1 MKARTVNICI
11 GFAAVIGIPVLLLL
25 QQALMPKEKPPIP
38 EHLERALN
46 YRLLAAT
53 EAGLE
58 YSMGKAQHTAYAA
71 ATYFALKLHRR
82 AEGWFRLG
90 AAEFRY
96 PSLMHFYGDFLV
108 WHGRY
113 KEARRWYLLAL
124 ACGRSARQ
132 PHFAA
137 FVEGKLR
144 RLDALEK
151 NKK

>member
-1 MKARTVNICI
+1 MKAGNINI
-11 GFAAVIGIPVLLLL
+11 GLGLAAVIGIPALLLL
-25 QQALMPKEKPPIP
+25 QQFLMPKGKPPVP
-38 EHLERALN
+38 EHLERELN

-53 EAGLE
+53 ETGLE

-71 ATYFALKLHRR
+71 ATYFALKRHRR

-124 ACGRSARQ
+124 ARGRSARQ
-132 PHFAA
+132 TRFAA
-137 FVEGKLR
+137 FVENKLR

-151 NKK
+151 KK

>member
-1 MKARTVNICI
+1 MKAKSVDICI
-11 GFAAVIGIPVLLLL
+11 GLAAVIGIPVLLLL
-25 QQALMPKEKPPIP
+25 QQALMPKDKPPIP
-38 EHLERALN
+38 EHLERDLN

-58 YSMGKAQHTAYAA
+58 YSMGKAQHTTYAA
-71 ATYFALKLHRR
+71 ATYFALKRHRR

-124 ACGRSARQ
+124 ARGRSARQ
-132 PHFAA
+132 TRFAA
-137 FVEGKLR
+137 FVEKKLR

-151 NKK
+151 KK

>member
-1 MKARTVNICI
+1 MKAKSVDICI
-11 GFAAVIGIPVLLLL
+11 GLAAVIGIPALLLL
-25 QQALMPKEKPPIP
+25 QQALMPKGKPAIP
-38 EHLERALN
+38 EHLERDLN

-71 ATYFALKLHRR
+71 ATYFALKRHRR

-124 ACGRSARQ
+124 ARGRSARQ
-132 PHFAA
+132 TRFVT
-137 FVEGKLR
+137 FVENKLR

-151 NKK
+151 KKK